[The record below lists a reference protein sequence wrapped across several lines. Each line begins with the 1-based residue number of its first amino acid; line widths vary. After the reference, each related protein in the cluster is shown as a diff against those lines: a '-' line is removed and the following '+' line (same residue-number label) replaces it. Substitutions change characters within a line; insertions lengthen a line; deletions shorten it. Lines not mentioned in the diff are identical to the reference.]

1 MQDYLK
7 TVKFVTGL
15 EYDTYLDFKDA
26 LYGSEGDLW
35 LNAGKIT
42 KAKPLPGLLLFAR
55 VIGTL
60 HLNKGFGFVTKL
72 MIKRHF
78 SKQFGTCPPRLPL
91 ELARPVRLLH
101 QNPRLQ
107 QPYLCF

>member
-1 MQDYLK
+1 MLRE
-7 TVKFVTGL
+7 L
-15 EYDTYLDFKDA
+15 EYDIYLDFKDA

-72 MIKRHF
+72 MIKRH
-78 SKQFGTCPPRLPL
+78 PPRLPL

-101 QNPRLQ
+101 QNPRVQ